1 MTSQNGG
8 LDKLLGNVTVSVSV
22 ELGRTEMKLKD
33 ALTLRQESVVAL
45 ERLTDE
51 LLDVMVNGRPVAKAE
66 VLAQDGRF
74 ALRIV
79 EIINEDGEAS
89 SALGD
94 VAGAPASASPAPA
107 SPASAPPAEQSSA
120 EASA

>member
-51 LLDVMVNGRPVAKAE
+51 LLDVMVNGRPIAKAE

>member
-1 MTSQNGG
+1 MTSQSGG